1 MKNKVEGFGWVAVI
15 KFKKVREWLAQLE
28 GNDGKQGIARERQIE
43 RGLWPSMTMMVF
55 LPSRGVAFV
64 VVAIFNTPVLASSPV

>member
-1 MKNKVEGFGWVAVI
+1 MKDEVEGFGGVAVV
-15 KFKKVREWLAQLE
+15 KFKKVCKWQTLLE

-43 RGLWPSMTMMVF
+43 SGLWSSMTMMVF

-64 VVAIFNTPVLASSPV
+64 VVAVLNTPVLASSPG